1 MKENNEASIAIQDA
15 QTDNRLVEEMILNS
29 MVEGVIT
36 LECSGKVHTANPS
49 ALKALG
55 LEEDQAIGAD
65 IHDLMAKDGEN
76 QEFYDIFRQI
86 MNQAA
91 PTYHKEV
98 RYTRPDGQALDLSV
112 SASFINVDECVPG
125 LQDVVVV
132 FRDITAFKSIELMRR
147 RAVDHLSHE
156 LKTPLSVIQAT
167 VQTFLNKDRLDE
179 KQLRKFQRI
188 QRHLKRLTEL
198 QEVVEEILNP
208 RPYNPQKF
216 NVKKLLGEILSNI
229 RAESSFRNVGLSAS
243 LPDVVIDF
251 VDPEILELSMATL
264 VKNAVE
270 NSPESAEVGIRAVV
284 DEKGLYLEV
293 EDRGIGIPLMDREFI
308 FDGFHHTL
316 DTDLYQSKKPYEF
329 GAGGKGLELLR
340 LKTLSEEHPL
350 EINFQSERCSYIPT
364 GKDLCPGSVDLCEHV
379 KEIEGCRRS
388 GGSRFTV
395 RFLQ

>member
-1 MKENNEASIAIQDA
+1 MSENHVGNMTVND
-15 QTDNRLVEEMILNS
+15 TNNDNRLVEEVILNS

-55 LEEDQAIGAD
+55 LKKEQVIGAD
-65 IHDLMAKDGEN
+65 IFNLMTKDGEN
-76 QEFYDIFRQI
+76 EEFYNIFSQI

-98 RYTRPDGQALDLSV
+98 RYNRADGQVLELSV
-112 SASFINVDECVPG
+112 SASFIDVDECVPG

-167 VQTFLNKDRLDE
+167 VQTFLNKDRLDA

-198 QEVVEEILNP
+198 QEVVEEILSP
-208 RPYNPQKF
+208 RPYNPQRF
-216 NVKKLLGEILSNI
+216 NVKKVLVEILSNI
-229 RAESSFRNVGLSAS
+229 QAESSFRDIGLSVD
-243 LPDVVIDF
+243 LPDVEIDF
-251 VDPEILELSMATL
+251 VDPEILELSMVTL
-264 VKNAVE
+264 VKNAIE
-270 NSPESAEVGIRAVV
+270 NSPDRAEVGISAGV
-284 DEKGLYLEV
+284 DKKGLYVEV

-350 EINFQSERCSYIPT
+350 EIDYQSERCSYIPT
-364 GKDLCPGSVDLCEHV
+364 GKDMCPGSVDQCDHV
-379 KEIEGCRRS
+379 KDIESCLRS

-395 RFLQ
+395 RFIQ